1 MNSNFRKCF
10 FIGVFAALTCGLAT
24 AQNHV
29 LKATY
34 IDAGYYGS
42 GLQIPAGNE
51 VTPVGD
57 VVDIDCAG
65 TTTCTLE
72 LDQSVQQTA
81 GTTSGNEFQI
91 GFYLDGQ
98 PQETFQ
104 QTGETPSDL
113 SSLVSS
119 THEFLTIAAG
129 THTVQ
134 IAVESAKGCY
144 VDDYSTVFHVYKP

>member
-1 MNSNFRKCF
+1 MRENLRNTL
-10 FIGVFAALTCGLAT
+10 FIAALTVLTCGLAS

-29 LKATY
+29 LKSTY

-42 GLQIPAGNE
+42 GLEIPSGNKI
-51 VTPVGD
+51 TPVGS
-57 VVDIDCAG
+57 VVDIDCG
-65 TTTCTLE
+65 GSTTCTLE
-72 LDQSVQQTA
+72 LDQSIQQTA
-81 GTTSGNEFQI
+81 GTTTGNEFQI

-104 QTGETPSDL
+104 QTGETPADE
-113 SSLVSS
+113 SSVVSS

-129 THTVQ
+129 AHTVQ

-144 VDDYSTVFHVYKP
+144 VDNYSTVFRVYKP